1 MSKRCDSNKN
11 MRAAFQMLN
20 SHSRNSG
27 RILLGDYLD
36 YISLKFLINYVAQYK
51 ILATIIWDLL
61 SFDKMIRTSLPI
73 NRFGTKRIVSLRSLD
88 V

>member
-36 YISLKFLINYVAQYK
+36 YISLKFKVSYQLCCSIQNTCNNY
-51 ILATIIWDLL
+51 LGFTFL
-61 SFDKMIRTSLPI
+61 
-73 NRFGTKRIVSLRSLD
+73 
-88 V
+88 